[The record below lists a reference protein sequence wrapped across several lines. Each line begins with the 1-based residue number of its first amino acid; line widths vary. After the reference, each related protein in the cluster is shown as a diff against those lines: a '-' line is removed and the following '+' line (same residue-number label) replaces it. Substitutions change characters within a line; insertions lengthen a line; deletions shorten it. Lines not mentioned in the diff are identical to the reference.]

1 MKLRR
6 IKAVYKKQFFDKTS
20 LRSMLFQSLI
30 YPLMAIM
37 FSISGD
43 ESEKLLMVS
52 TLTPMFVGSSPMLT
66 VNNLVREDKN
76 GGSLRALMLASVRPL
91 EYITAVALFML
102 TVSGITALLMGLAGG
117 IGGIEILYFF
127 AASMLGCLLTVL
139 LACAVSFRNNNSA
152 NSIMLINVLSLANGF
167 IPLIGIYY
175 PSATAVTK
183 YWYTQQVKD
192 IMFSIFTGETQDLA
206 LSFGVMIATLLVFLA
221 LFIISF
227 RKNRIFS
234 QE

>member
-37 FSISGD
+37 FTVSGD
-43 ESEKLLMVS
+43 ESEKFIMVS
-52 TLTPMFVGSSPMLT
+52 TLTPMFIGSSPMLT
-66 VNNLVREDKN
+66 VNNLVRDDKN
-76 GGSLRALMLASVRPL
+76 AGTLRALMLASVRPL

-102 TVSGITALLMGLAGG
+102 AVSGATALLMGLASG
-117 IGGIEILYFF
+117 IGGIELLYFF

-139 LACAVSFRNNNSA
+139 LACTVSFRNKSSA
-152 NSIMLINVLSLANGF
+152 NSIMLINILSIANGF
-167 IPLIGIYY
+167 IPLIGTFY
-175 PSATAVTK
+175 PSANAVTK

-192 IMFSIFTGETQDLA
+192 IILSIFTGETKDIA
-206 LSFGVMIATLLVFLA
+206 LSFGVMIATLSVFLA

>member
-1 MKLRR
+1 
-6 IKAVYKKQFFDKTS
+6 
-20 LRSMLFQSLI
+20 
-30 YPLMAIM
+30 
-37 FSISGD
+37 
-43 ESEKLLMVS
+43 MVS

-102 TVSGITALLMGLAGG
+102 TVSGATALLMGLASG
-117 IGGIEILYFF
+117 IGGIELLYFF
-127 AASMLGCLLTVL
+127 AASLLGCLLTVL
-139 LACAVSFRNNNSA
+139 LACAVSFRNKSSA
-152 NSIMLINVLSLANGF
+152 NSIMLINILSLANGF
-167 IPLIGIYY
+167 IPLIGTFY
-175 PSATAVTK
+175 PSANAVTK

-192 IMFSIFTGETQDLA
+192 IILSIFTGETKDIA
-206 LSFGVMIATLLVFLA
+206 LSFGVMIATLTVFLA